1 MSAWSLWISGVSV
14 YEGNAI
20 NGVAS
25 GSVRLYNSDFSFP
38 SFCQFQ
44 MLSYVTLEISL
55 WRKLKGGGAFFSV
68 IFPPS
73 SNRGQGMCAVRS

>member
-25 GSVRLYNSDFSFP
+25 GSVRLYNSDFSFQ
-38 SFCQFQ
+38 SFCQFE

-55 WRKLKGGGAFFSV
+55 WRKLKGGGASFSV
-68 IFPPS
+68 IFPPF
-73 SNRGQGMCAVRS
+73 

>member
-25 GSVRLYNSDFSFP
+25 GSVRLYNSDFSFHR
-38 SFCQFQ
+38 SANLKC
-44 MLSYVTLEISL
+44 SL
-55 WRKLKGGGAFFSV
+55 
-68 IFPPS
+68 
-73 SNRGQGMCAVRS
+73 M